1 VSAARI
7 GRLDRHTVAVV
18 VAMGLVYVIWGS
30 TYLAIRVSVDT
41 IPPLLST
48 GTRFVISGPLLL
60 AALALAGRL
69 RPIPSRRELAG
80 AALVG
85 LWLLAGGV
93 GVVTLAETEV
103 PSNLAAVLAST
114 ASIWV
119 VMYRLAAG
127 ERLRPVAAVGILVG
141 FAGVAI
147 LLLWG
152 RSGASA
158 GIGWLAL
165 CVLGSVFWS
174 SGSFYGRRLA
184 APRDP
189 FVASAVQMLAAGVF
203 MTALSVATGE
213 AFDADPGAISLQS
226 AAALAYLVVIGLI
239 AFTAYVWLLGQLPIS
254 TIVTHQYVNPVVAV
268 ALGWLLLSEP
278 VGAPMLL
285 GAALVV
291 AAVIA
296 IVRAETRA

>member
-1 VSAARI
+1 MLR
-7 GRLDRHTVAVV
+7 RLDRHAVAVI

-41 IPPLLST
+41 IPPFLST
-48 GTRFVISGPLLL
+48 GTRFLISGVLLL
-60 AALALAGRL
+60 GALALAGRI
-69 RPIPSRRELAG
+69 RAIPTRRESAG
-80 AALVG
+80 AALMGV
-85 LWLLAGGV
+85 WLLAGGV
-93 GVVTLAETEV
+93 GLVTLGETEV

-119 VMYRLAAG
+119 VMYRLVAG
-127 ERLRPVAAVGILVG
+127 ERLSPLAAAGIVVG

-165 CVLGSVFWS
+165 CVLGSLFWS
-174 SGSFYGRRLA
+174 SGSFYGRRLP

-189 FVASAVQMLAAGVF
+189 FLASGVQMLAAGTA
-203 MTALSVATGE
+203 MTVASLVTGE
-213 AFDADPGAISLQS
+213 AFDVDPDAISLES
-226 AAALAYLVVIGLI
+226 AAAVAYLVVLGLI

-268 ALGWLLLSEP
+268 TLGWLLLSEP
-278 VGAPMLL
+278 VGVPMLV

-291 AAVIA
+291 GAVVA
-296 IVRAETRA
+296 IVRAEART